1 MVTFA
6 ANTVQNE
13 SNYRKAKSD
22 YFFSAIFF
30 SILHLH
36 FNIKAV
42 HIKAFLL
49 WLINSAFLYHNADR
63 HNTSSFHKQVHQPKY
78 EVHRSSEPLLSQT
91 GPQPE
96 ESQQAI
102 RACYPQITYLHDYC
116 LTLTNLALRLLA
128 IHFKEIWWNIN
139 HNHLHIM
146 RLNYNWEEK
155 LKDRICGSY

>member
-6 ANTVQNE
+6 AKLLYKMSQTIE
-13 SNYRKAKSD
+13 KRRFII
-22 YFFSAIFF
+22 FFSAFLF
-30 SILHLH
+30 STLHLH

-42 HIKAFLL
+42 HIKAFFIM
-49 WLINSAFLYHNADR
+49 LINSAFLYHNADR
-63 HNTSSFHKQVHQPKY
+63 HNTSSFQKQVHQPKY
-78 EVHRSSEPLLSQT
+78 EVHRSSEPLLSQS

-128 IHFKEIWWNIN
+128 QTLQRDPHPFQSPTKIYLLMKH
-139 HNHLHIM
+139 
-146 RLNYNWEEK
+146 
-155 LKDRICGSY
+155 